1 MNALSMKMNEGK
13 KVFRGTVFQRRWKNS
28 FGFIYRV
35 YNVKLATEM
44 SFQRANTRNVSFRI
58 FLWWPN
64 SPQLLIQS
72 IHLVFKK
79 FGERFT
85 CNLIQF
91 EKKAVVPKEIF
102 FLPLFP
108 SSKNCM
114 HNKVWGYAEISTKT
128 LD

>member
-1 MNALSMKMNEGK
+1 MFNVGGKIHLALSTE
-13 KVFRGTVFQRRWKNS
+13 
-28 FGFIYRV
+28 FITLETSV
-35 YNVKLATEM
+35 LKFFMVAKLA
-44 SFQRANTRNVSFRI
+44 SVVK
-58 FLWWPN
+58 
-64 SPQLLIQS
+64 IQS

-79 FGERFT
+79 IEERFT

-91 EKKAVVPKEIF
+91 EKKAVAPKVIF

-108 SSKNCM
+108 SCKNCM